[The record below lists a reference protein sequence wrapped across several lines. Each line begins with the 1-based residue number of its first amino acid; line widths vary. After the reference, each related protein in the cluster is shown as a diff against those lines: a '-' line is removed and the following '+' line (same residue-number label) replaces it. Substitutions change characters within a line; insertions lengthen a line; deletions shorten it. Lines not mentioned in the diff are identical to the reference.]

1 MKLKKISSLCNKN
14 KRYILYDK
22 MDSTGKITQW
32 LGDGN
37 AAYPLDGLP
46 LLNEDSLCRMFDI
59 SEKQRDNIYFDHA
72 EWRDIINVEDT
83 DPDETEAEEME
94 LGIVRNG
101 RQLVP
106 LMGRDGIVFID
117 GKYLSPL
124 EDEIDML
131 MLFERKNARG
141 QSYIAVKAGLL
152 IRAVIMPVEA
162 VNDDFIN
169 HLQDILRE
177 CKRELQRP
185 RSQPESGGDEP
196 QITWTEVDE

>member
-1 MKLKKISSLCNKN
+1 MKLKKISSICNKN

-22 MDSTGKITQW
+22 TDSTGKITQW

-46 LLNEDSLCRMFDI
+46 LLNEDSLCKMFDI
-59 SEKQRDNIYFDHA
+59 SEKQRDNICFDH
-72 EWRDIINVEDT
+72 EKRGDIINVEDT

-131 MLFERKNARG
+131 VLFERKNARG

-152 IRAVIMPVEA
+152 IRAVIIPVEA

-177 CKRELQRP
+177 CRRELQHP
-185 RSQPESGGDEP
+185 QPESGGGEP